1 MADQEDLK
9 GKVDLQL
16 IELAALC
23 HDIGDRKYAE
33 QESENVYAFL
43 ARHKYPKAELV
54 QRIVDHVGFRK
65 ELGWNDMQD
74 EPEKV
79 RWRNECLELHAQV
92 LLLV

>member
-43 ARHKYPKAELV
+43 TRHKYPKAELV

-74 EPEKV
+74 EPETV